1 MKIDDLVASVG
12 KGRTG
17 TTRARVLAYLEEH
30 PDEIFRIRRSDTIAD
45 ALAVPKRTVEHAL
58 WSLHRD
64 GDISR
69 ARLGN
74 ETWYGAHTAIDS
86 VISGNP
92 PARRY

>member
-12 KGRTG
+12 KGRTR

-30 PDEIFRIRRSDTIAD
+30 PEEIFRIRRSDTIAN

-69 ARLGN
+69 ARLGK
-74 ETWYGAHTAIDS
+74 ETWYGAHAAIDS
-86 VISGNP
+86 LISGNP